1 MVIARCIKIRSK
13 EQGGKSGRRELAAGW
28 GQSEAERL
36 LLGAQGGLT
45 GKETDTKCGLRS
57 LKRKQEQSW
66 KTTEQL
72 RTGCPEKLWCPI
84 PGGAQGQVG
93 WGPGQ
98 PELVGAALPT
108 ARVGTT

>member
-36 LLGAQGGLT
+36 LLGAQGGRT

-72 RTGCPEKLWCPI
+72 RAWLPREAVVPHPWRRSR
-84 PGGAQGQVG
+84 PG
-93 WGPGQ
+93 WMGPW
-98 PELVGAALPT
+98 AA
-108 ARVGTT
+108 